1 VENHPPELWSNRA
14 PDAEAFIMNR
24 TSTRA
29 ALRCEQCGSTDVLSV
44 SMNME
49 DGGIQFR
56 TCTDCEATWW
66 ERDGLRIERTEAL
79 TAIPRR

>member
-1 VENHPPELWSNRA
+1 MRNHPPELWRNRA
-14 PDAEAFIMNR
+14 SGAETLTMTR
-24 TSTRA
+24 TSTSA
-29 ALRCEQCGSTDVLSV
+29 ALRCDRCGSTEVLSV
-44 SMNME
+44 SMRME
-49 DGGIQFR
+49 DGGVQFR

>member
-1 VENHPPELWSNRA
+1 VENHPPELWRERA
-14 PDAEAFIMNR
+14 SDAESLPMTR
-24 TSTRA
+24 TSSRA
-29 ALRCEQCGSTDVLSV
+29 ALRCDRCGSGEVLSV

-66 ERDGLRIERTEAL
+66 ERDGLRIERTDAL

>member
-1 VENHPPELWSNRA
+1 
-14 PDAEAFIMNR
+14 
-24 TSTRA
+24 
-29 ALRCEQCGSTDVLSV
+29 
-44 SMNME
+44 MNME
-49 DGGIQFR
+49 NGGVQFR

>member
-1 VENHPPELWSNRA
+1 
-14 PDAEAFIMNR
+14 M
-24 TSTRA
+24 
-29 ALRCEQCGSTDVLSV
+29 LSV

-49 DGGIQFR
+49 DGGVQFR